1 MATPLEHETAA
12 LEAVLL
18 RERVQQLLFTEAR
31 LLDERRFGEWLDLY
45 VEDAIYWIPAAADEI
60 DPRREVSI
68 VYDRTAQLRERV
80 WRLESGLAYAQEP
93 HSRTAHVIGNV
104 EVSRVSDDEIEA
116 HTSFSTVE
124 YRRERQYVHAGRAL
138 YRLRDDG
145 DGLKIAL
152 KKLVLINNDGHIG
165 NLSTLL

>member
-1 MATPLEHETAA
+1 MSTPLEHDTAA
-12 LEAVLL
+12 LDAVLL
-18 RERVQQLLFTEAR
+18 RARVEQLLFTEAR
-31 LLDERRFGEWLDLY
+31 LLDERRFSEWIELY
-45 VEDAIYWIPAAADEI
+45 ADDATYWIPAAADEI

-93 HSRTAHVIGNV
+93 QSRTAHVIGNV
-104 EVSRVSDDEIEA
+104 EVSGVSEGEIEA
-116 HTSFSTVE
+116 HTAFTTVE
-124 YRRERQYVHAGRAL
+124 YRRERQFVHAGRAL
-138 YRLRDDG
+138 YRLRDDAG
-145 DGLKIAL
+145 SLKIAL